1 MDLSHNE
8 FITTMPD
15 VSAVQNLRELRLDKC
30 KNLIEVHE
38 SVGFLKKLAHLSAS
52 GCIKLK
58 SFLHRMFL
66 PSLEVLDLNL
76 CARLEHFPDIVNNMN
91 KPLKIYL
98 INTAIKELPDSI
110 GNLIGLVCIEI
121 PSSTKLKYLPSS
133 LFTLPNVVAFKMGGC
148 SQLRESFRRF
158 AQSPSAANGC
168 RAKTLNFGNGGLSD
182 EDLQTILNCFPK
194 LEELIASENNFV
206 SLPACIKESIHL
218 TSLDVSVCKKLQEIP
233 ECTNLRILNV
243 HRCVKLKY
251 ISELPSTIQK
261 VDARYCFSL
270 TKETLDML
278 WYQVSKEIRGLEIV
292 MPQTEIA
299 ERFDFIDNGGNP
311 RFWARGKF
319 PVFAL
324 ALVFRDV
331 NEKASN
337 SRRQLVEL
345 QLIINGQCVPHK
357 GYYSFRIAADH
368 VLVCDLRLL
377 FSEEEWK
384 GLDAF
389 LVHDWNLVLVSY
401 EAPSTMTLSCWG
413 VFMYKQETNMED
425 VQFMCPDPIK
435 YSDMALISPPTIL
448 RRDPKQELRKMIDHM
463 CLDEMFDGMLMET
476 MDYEKRDDFADK
488 DFAVEQ
494 MHVLMGGLKEI
505 STQAKDVLEGKA
517 VANRNSTLAMFL
529 EAMKKLDEED
539 KKDGQ
544 ETIFFKDLALIR
556 LKDGVKSPMKI
567 AETST
572 SGHQGS
578 SSSDPQQQEIIMEIF
593 SEGMV
598 AGLLEAQ
605 NSFPTLDIE
614 TIMHAALEKG
624 NRVRW
629 SSPESEVENPVDQVE
644 RKIYMEGVING
655 LLEAQ
660 LSFPTLD
667 IQATLDAVLLKYGGK
682 PPNEVGGEASS
693 SSHQQESSET
703 QSNDPEQRKIMMEM
717 FWDGVLDGLNEV
729 KNKFP
734 SLHIGRTVTDVF
746 NKGNRVRCSNP
757 GTPMEKRI
765 YIEGIVNGLLEAQL
779 SFPTLD
785 INATLDIVLSKG
797 GRKVADKKGKQPM
810 DLRDGE
816 ASTCVHQ
823 KSSEEQGIDPQQLEI
838 MRENL
843 WLGMLDG
850 LLEAKSNF
858 PTLDIETT
866 IVAALEKGNRFK
878 WLIPDS
884 EIEIPEGE
892 HEDPLARLKRKMY
905 MEGVINGLIEAQLSF
920 PTLNIQ
926 ATADVVLSNRRG
938 QPIVPSS
945 DDPLL
950 QAFKMM
956 NQESY
961 EAEARS
967 KLYWN
972 LIEEH
977 RALRKKF
984 EQVENG
990 TAASD
995 KDSCLLTWKNQYD
1008 ELLEKLNTRSALSST
1023 EMHTNITRYEKLA
1036 AVLQGRADE
1045 LKRLYD
1051 ASIEG
1056 FQNSEEFQDL
1066 MSVIY
1071 LYGLRDGLLE
1081 AQVVL
1086 LALDMYYMDITTPV
1100 FKENEECVVTDE
1112 AAKEVLDWTK
1122 EKVASSDDSLLQV
1135 FMMMKQE
1142 SCESETKSKLYWKLI
1157 VEHKALRNKFEEI
1170 ENETIALDKDS
1181 CNQYEELLEKFNTQS
1196 AEFISEKQHNLDG
1209 TEDVQEKATKISDS
1223 KSALS
1228 NTEMQKDN
1236 RKEGCRGVT
1245 KYEKLAAVLKG
1256 RDKKLQR
1263 LYGVG
1268 IEGFQNSEEFQDLMS
1283 VIYFNGLKDGLLEA
1297 QGILLALDMDRMT
1310 SPLLKEN
1317 EEHVTHEAADSENLD
1332 GSISAAEI
1340 PSPTDP
1346 KVDNPPDTSESSGEE
1361 IFVNFEDFGHMFF

>member
-1 MDLSHNE
+1 
-8 FITTMPD
+8 
-15 VSAVQNLRELRLDKC
+15 
-30 KNLIEVHE
+30 
-38 SVGFLKKLAHLSAS
+38 
-52 GCIKLK
+52 
-58 SFLHRMFL
+58 
-66 PSLEVLDLNL
+66 
-76 CARLEHFPDIVNNMN
+76 
-91 KPLKIYL
+91 
-98 INTAIKELPDSI
+98 
-110 GNLIGLVCIEI
+110 
-121 PSSTKLKYLPSS
+121 
-133 LFTLPNVVAFKMGGC
+133 
-148 SQLRESFRRF
+148 
-158 AQSPSAANGC
+158 
-168 RAKTLNFGNGGLSD
+168 
-182 EDLQTILNCFPK
+182 
-194 LEELIASENNFV
+194 
-206 SLPACIKESIHL
+206 
-218 TSLDVSVCKKLQEIP
+218 
-233 ECTNLRILNV
+233 
-243 HRCVKLKY
+243 
-251 ISELPSTIQK
+251 
-261 VDARYCFSL
+261 
-270 TKETLDML
+270 
-278 WYQVSKEIRGLEIV
+278 
-292 MPQTEIA
+292 
-299 ERFDFIDNGGNP
+299 
-311 RFWARGKF
+311 
-319 PVFAL
+319 
-324 ALVFRDV
+324 
-331 NEKASN
+331 
-337 SRRQLVEL
+337 
-345 QLIINGQCVPHK
+345 
-357 GYYSFRIAADH
+357 
-368 VLVCDLRLL
+368 
-377 FSEEEWK
+377 
-384 GLDAF
+384 
-389 LVHDWNLVLVSY
+389 
-401 EAPSTMTLSCWG
+401 MTLSCWG

-448 RRDPKQELRKMIDHM
+448 RRDPKQELRKMIDQM

-476 MDYEKRDDFADK
+476 MDYENRDDFADK
-488 DFAVEQ
+488 GFAVEQ

-517 VANRNSTLAMFL
+517 VANKNSTLAMFL
-529 EAMKKLDEED
+529 EAMEKLNEEA

-556 LKDGVKSPMKI
+556 LKDGVKSPMEVGE
-567 AETST
+567 AST

-614 TIMHAALEKG
+614 TTMHAALEKG

-629 SSPESEVENPVDQVE
+629 SPPESEVEKPVDQVE

-682 PPNEVGGEASS
+682 PPNEVVGEVSS

-703 QSNDPEQRKIMMEM
+703 QSSDPEQRQIMMEM

-734 SLHIGRTVTDVF
+734 SLHIGRTVTEVF

-765 YIEGIVNGLLEAQL
+765 YIEGIVNGLFEAQL

-785 INATLDIVLSKG
+785 INATLDTVLSKG
-797 GRKVADKKGKQPM
+797 AVKLQIRK
-810 DLRDGE
+810 
-816 ASTCVHQ
+816 
-823 KSSEEQGIDPQQLEI
+823 EQQSIDPQKQEI

-843 WLGMLDG
+843 LLGMLDG

-858 PTLDIETT
+858 PTLDVETT
-866 IVAALEKGNRFK
+866 IFAALNKGNRFK

-884 EIEIPEGE
+884 EIEIPEGQR
-892 HEDPLARLKRKMY
+892 EDPLARLKRKMY
-905 MEGVINGLIEAQLSF
+905 MEGIINGLIEAQLSF

-926 ATADVVLSNRRG
+926 ATADAVLSNGPRRG
-938 QPIVPSS
+938 RPIVPSS

-956 NQESY
+956 DQESC
-961 EAEARS
+961 EAEAR
-967 KLYWN
+967 
-972 LIEEH
+972 
-977 RALRKKF
+977 
-984 EQVENG
+984 
-990 TAASD
+990 
-995 KDSCLLTWKNQYD
+995 NQYD
-1008 ELLEKLNTRSALSST
+1008 ELLEKLNTQFALSST
-1023 EMHTNITRYEKLA
+1023 EIHTDITKYEKLV
-1036 AVLQGRADE
+1036 AVLQGRAEE

-1056 FQNSEEFQDL
+1056 FQNSKEFQDL

-1081 AQVVL
+1081 AQVIL
-1086 LALDMYYMDITTPV
+1086 LALDMFYMDRTTPV

-1157 VEHKALRNKFEEI
+1157 VEHKALRNKFEEFEI
-1170 ENETIALDKDS
+1170 ETVSLDKDS
-1181 CNQYEELLEKFNTQS
+1181 CNQYEDLLEKFNTQS

-1228 NTEMQKDN
+1228 NAEMQIYN
-1236 RKEGCRGVT
+1236 GKEGCRGVT

-1256 RDKKLQR
+1256 RAKKLKR
-1263 LYGVG
+1263 LYDDG

-1283 VIYFNGLKDGLLEA
+1283 VIYFNGLKNGLLEA
-1297 QGILLALDMDRMT
+1297 QVILLALDMDRMT
-1310 SPLLKEN
+1310 PPLLKEN

-1361 IFVNFEDFGHMFF
+1361 